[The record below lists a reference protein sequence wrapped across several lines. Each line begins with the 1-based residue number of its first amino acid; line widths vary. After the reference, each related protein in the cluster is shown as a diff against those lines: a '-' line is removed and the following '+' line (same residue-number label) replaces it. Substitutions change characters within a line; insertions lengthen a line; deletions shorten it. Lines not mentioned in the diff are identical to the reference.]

1 MALSHGDEYFPL
13 DRVARLNWLLLLAM
27 TAAGGLFISPYF
39 AKGLLIG
46 GLIANISFILLKKD
60 ITRVLSGPLNAAKG
74 RFLIKYYIRLT
85 VLALILFF
93 LVKSRSI
100 HLVGLLIGLS
110 TVVISI
116 GIMVAGAARKVA
128 LTAKEAS

>member
-1 MALSHGDEYFPL
+1 MHKMG
-13 DRVARLNWLLLLAM
+13 RLNWLLLLVM
-27 TAAGGLFISPYF
+27 TAAGGLSISPHF
-39 AKGLLIG
+39 ATGIFIG

-74 RFLIKYYIRLT
+74 RFLIKYYFRLT

-93 LVKSRSI
+93 LVKYSTI
-100 HLVGLLIGLS
+100 HLVGLLVGLS

-116 GIMVAGAARKVA
+116 GIMVAGATKKVA

>member
-1 MALSHGDEYFPL
+1 MSNANEYFSL
-13 DRVARLNWLLLLAM
+13 KKMGRLNWLLLVGM
-27 TAAGGLFISPYF
+27 IAAGGFFVSPYF
-39 AKGLLIG
+39 AKGLFIG
-46 GLIANISFILLKKD
+46 GLIANISFLLLKKD

-93 LVKSRSI
+93 LVRYRSI

-116 GIMVAGAARKVA
+116 GIMVAEAAGKVA

>member
-1 MALSHGDEYFPL
+1 MSHGDEYFPL
-13 DRVARLNWLLLLAM
+13 DKMGRLNWLLLAAM
-27 TAAGGLFISPYF
+27 AAAGGLFISPSF
-39 AKGLLIG
+39 AKGLFIG

-60 ITRVLSGPLNAAKG
+60 ITRVLAGPLNAAKG

-93 LVKSRSI
+93 LVKYKSI
-100 HLVGLLIGLS
+100 HLVGLMVGLS

>member
-1 MALSHGDEYFPL
+1 MEHNDAYFPL
-13 DRVARLNWLLLLAM
+13 DRMGRLNWLLLVFM
-27 TAAGGLFISPYF
+27 TAAGGFFVSPYF
-39 AKGLLIG
+39 AKGLFTG
-46 GLIANISFILLKKD
+46 GLIANISFILLKKN
-60 ITRVLSGPLNAAKG
+60 ITRVLSGPLNSAKG

-85 VLALILFF
+85 VLSLILFF
-93 LVKSRSI
+93 LVKYQAI
-100 HLVGLLIGLS
+100 HLVGLMVGLS

>member
-1 MALSHGDEYFPL
+1 LSHDDEYFPL
-13 DRVARLNWLLLLAM
+13 DKMGRINWLLLVGM
-27 TAAGGLFISPYF
+27 TAAGGLFVSPYF
-39 AKGLLIG
+39 AKGLFIG

-93 LVKSRSI
+93 LVRYRSI
-100 HLVGLLIGLS
+100 HLLGLLAGLS

-116 GIMVAGAARKVA
+116 GITVAGAARKVA

>member
-1 MALSHGDEYFPL
+1 MSHSDEYFSL
-13 DRVARLNWLLLLAM
+13 HRMGRLNWLLLFGM
-27 TAAGGLFISPYF
+27 TAAGALFISPYF
-39 AKGLLIG
+39 AKGLFIG

-85 VLALILFF
+85 VLAIILFL
-93 LVKSRSI
+93 LVSYRSI
-100 HLVGLLIGLS
+100 HLVGLLVGLS

-116 GIMVAGAARKVA
+116 GIMVAGAAQKVA

>member
-1 MALSHGDEYFPL
+1 LTYNDEYFSL
-13 DRVARLNWLLLLAM
+13 HRMGRLNWLLLLGM

-39 AKGLLIG
+39 AKGLFIG

-60 ITRVLSGPLNAAKG
+60 ITRVLAGPLNAAKG
-74 RFLIKYYIRLT
+74 RFLIKYYARLT

-93 LVKSRSI
+93 LVRYKSI
-100 HLVGLLIGLS
+100 HLVGLLVGLS

-116 GIMVAGAARKVA
+116 GIMAAGAARKVA
-128 LTAKEAS
+128 LTAEEAS

>member
-1 MALSHGDEYFPL
+1 MSHAGEYFPL
-13 DRVARLNWLLLLAM
+13 DTMGRLNWLLLVAM
-27 TAAGGLFISPYF
+27 TAAGALFISPFF
-39 AKGLLIG
+39 AKGLFIG

-60 ITRVLSGPLNAAKG
+60 ITRVLSGPLQAAKG

-93 LVKSRSI
+93 LVRYRSI
-100 HLVGLLIGLS
+100 HLVGLLAGLS

>member
-1 MALSHGDEYFPL
+1 MSYSDEYFPL
-13 DRVARLNWLLLLAM
+13 DKLGRMNWLLLLGM
-27 TAAGGLFISPYF
+27 TAAGGLFLSPSF
-39 AKGLLIG
+39 AIGLFIG

-60 ITRVLSGPLNAAKG
+60 ITRVLAGPLNAAKG

-93 LVKSRSI
+93 LVRYTSI
-100 HLVGLLIGLS
+100 HLVGLLVGLS
-110 TVVISI
+110 TVVLSI
-116 GIMVAGAARKVA
+116 GIMVAGAAKKVA

>member
-1 MALSHGDEYFPL
+1 LPYSDEYFSL
-13 DRVARLNWLLLLAM
+13 QKMGRLNWLLLLVM
-27 TAAGGLFISPYF
+27 TAASVLFISPYF
-39 AKGLLIG
+39 AKGLFVG

-74 RFLIKYYIRLT
+74 RFLIKYYIRFT

-93 LVKSRSI
+93 LVRYRSI
-100 HLVGLLIGLS
+100 HLVGLLVGLS

-116 GIMVAGAARKVA
+116 GIMVAGAAKKVA

>member
-1 MALSHGDEYFPL
+1 LTYSDEYFSL
-13 DRVARLNWLLLLAM
+13 KRMGRLNWLLLLIM
-27 TAAGGLFISPYF
+27 TAAGTFLVSPHF
-39 AKGLLIG
+39 AKGVFIG

-60 ITRVLSGPLNAAKG
+60 ITRVLTGPLNTAKG
-74 RFLIKYYIRLT
+74 RFLFKYYIRLT

-93 LVKSRSI
+93 LVRYRST
-100 HLVGLLIGLS
+100 HLVGLLVGLS

-116 GIMVAGAARKVA
+116 GIMVTGAARKVA

>member
-1 MALSHGDEYFPL
+1 MSHAVEYFSL
-13 DRVARLNWLLLLAM
+13 DKMGRLTWLLLLTM
-27 TAAGGLFISPYF
+27 TAAGGLLVSPSF
-39 AKGLLIG
+39 AKGLFIG

-85 VLALILFF
+85 VLALILFC
-93 LVKSRSI
+93 LVRYRSI
-100 HLVGLLIGLS
+100 HLVGLLVGLS

>member
-1 MALSHGDEYFPL
+1 MSHAAEYFSL
-13 DRVARLNWLLLLAM
+13 DKMGRLNWLLLVAM
-27 TAAGGLFISPYF
+27 TAAGGLLVSPSF
-39 AKGLLIG
+39 AKGLFIG

-93 LVKSRSI
+93 LVRYRSI
-100 HLVGLLIGLS
+100 HLVGLLVGLS

-116 GIMVAGAARKVA
+116 GIMVAEAARKVA
-128 LTAKEAS
+128 LTVKEAS

>member
-1 MALSHGDEYFPL
+1 MG
-13 DRVARLNWLLLLAM
+13 RLNWLLLLVM
-27 TAAGGLFISPYF
+27 TATGGLIVSPYF
-39 AKGLLIG
+39 AKGLFIG

-60 ITRVLSGPLNAAKG
+60 ITRVLAGPLNAAKG
-74 RFLIKYYIRLT
+74 RFLIKYYARLT

-93 LVKSRSI
+93 LVRYKSI
-100 HLVGLLIGLS
+100 HLVGLLVGLS

-116 GIMVAGAARKVA
+116 GIMVAGAAKKVA

>member
-1 MALSHGDEYFPL
+1 LPYSDEYFSL
-13 DRVARLNWLLLLAM
+13 QKMGRLNWLLLLVM
-27 TAAGGLFISPYF
+27 TAASGLFISPYF
-39 AKGLLIG
+39 AKGLFIG

-74 RFLIKYYIRLT
+74 RFLIKYYIRFT

-93 LVKSRSI
+93 LVRYRSI
-100 HLVGLLIGLS
+100 HLVGLLVGLS

-116 GIMVAGAARKVA
+116 GIMVAGAAKKVA

>member
-1 MALSHGDEYFPL
+1 LAHCDAYFPL
-13 DRVARLNWLLLLAM
+13 DKMGRLNWLLLAAM
-27 TAAGGLFISPYF
+27 TAAGGLFVAPYF
-39 AKGLLIG
+39 AKGLFIG

-60 ITRVLSGPLNAAKG
+60 ITRVLSGPLDAAKG
-74 RFLIKYYIRLT
+74 RFLVRYYIRLT

-93 LVKSRSI
+93 LVRYRSV
-100 HLVGLLIGLS
+100 HLVGLLVGLS

-128 LTAKEAS
+128 LTAKEAA

>member
-1 MALSHGDEYFPL
+1 MSHGDEYFPL
-13 DRVARLNWLLLLAM
+13 DKMGRLNWLLLAAM
-27 TAAGGLFISPYF
+27 AAAAGLFISPYF
-39 AKGLLIG
+39 AKGLFIG

-60 ITRVLSGPLNAAKG
+60 ITRVLAGPLNAAKG

-85 VLALILFF
+85 ALALVLFF
-93 LVKSRSI
+93 LVKYKSI
-100 HLVGLLIGLS
+100 HLVGLMVGLS

-128 LTAKEAS
+128 LNAKEAS

>member
-1 MALSHGDEYFPL
+1 MG
-13 DRVARLNWLLLLAM
+13 RLNWLLLLIM
-27 TAAGGLFISPYF
+27 TATGTFFVSPYF
-39 AKGLLIG
+39 AKGLFIG

-60 ITRVLSGPLNAAKG
+60 ITRVLSGPLYAAKG

-85 VLALILFF
+85 VLALVLFF
-93 LVKSRSI
+93 LVRYRSV

-116 GIMVAGAARKVA
+116 GIMVAEAARKVA

>member
-1 MALSHGDEYFPL
+1 LSNANEYFSL
-13 DRVARLNWLLLLAM
+13 KKMERLNWLLLAGM
-27 TAAGGLFISPYF
+27 IAAGGFFVSPYF
-39 AKGLLIG
+39 AKGLFIG
-46 GLIANISFILLKKD
+46 GLIANISFLLLKKD

-93 LVKSRSI
+93 LVRYRSI

-116 GIMVAGAARKVA
+116 GIMVAEAAGKVA